1 MQRLCQNCLGIFTHS
16 GKKFLSGF
24 YGSICLAKIGAFIVS
39 LVELKSKIL
48 FSYANSK
55 GGVFQW
61 LGNYHFTG
69 RSVKTTH
76 FTMLIDESLLNSSL
90 TGGGRGKWLF
100 LLMLSHQP

>member
-1 MQRLCQNCLGIFTHS
+1 MSELSWNFHS
-16 GKKFLSGF
+16 QWQEILEWLLW
-24 YGSICLAKIGAFIVS
+24 IDLLAKIGAFIVS

-90 TGGGRGKWLF
+90 TGGGRRKLLLL

>member
-1 MQRLCQNCLGIFTHS
+1 MS
-16 GKKFLSGF
+16 ELSWNF
-24 YGSICLAKIGAFIVS
+24 HAQLQEILEWLLWIDLLAKIGAFIVS

-61 LGNYHFTG
+61 FGNYRFTG

-90 TGGGRGKWLF
+90 TGGGRRKLLLL